1 MRRTTRLQITG
12 AGPCRKPSAPARAN
26 RLASFR
32 GLENIPSK
40 KIARAANILVRSGVY
55 KGVTG
60 IEPPAWGGSSRQ
72 ESLQANEAAM
82 FRDSSIPG
90 RRPEGCPDNSPAQAQ
105 SLYPLRT

>member
-1 MRRTTRLQITG
+1 MGRTTRLQITG

-26 RLASFR
+26 RLASSR

-40 KIARAANILVRSGVY
+40 KIARAANILWGSGVY

-60 IEPPAWGGSSRQ
+60 IEPPAWDGSSKQ
-72 ESLQANEAAM
+72 ESLQVNEATM
-82 FRDSSIPG
+82 FRDRSIPG
-90 RRPEGCPDNSPAQAQ
+90 SQLEGRRSNSPAQAQ